1 MINALLLFRM
11 SMTFCGNRSAIFIFS
26 EFPKHFF
33 DNVDIA
39 KEIKGG
45 RWIMQPLIGLGRIEN
60 VQGTLT

>member
-1 MINALLLFRM
+1 M